1 MITIA
6 GEALIDLVV
15 DRSGSVAAFPG
26 GGPFNV
32 ARMAGRLGARCQFVG
47 RLGDDAFGRR
57 LRAELE
63 RAGVG
68 LAIAQPTAAPTTLAI
83 AELDEAGAAE
93 YRFHLEG
100 TSAAM
105 LERSQI
111 PSGVLDGAVGLA
123 LGGLALIVEPTASTL
138 VGLVESAPQ
147 DSLVLV
153 DPNCRP
159 SALADPASYPAA
171 VERFLARADIVKCSV
186 EDLAVLVPGASAG
199 AAARKLLDAGP
210 AAVIVTAGASPVTVI
225 TPDHGRTVPVA
236 EVDVVDTVGAGDGFV
251 AGLLA
256 WWARNS
262 YSRRHAA
269 DVDLVA
275 EGAQAAVAVASAACT
290 VAGADLPAGFGWPQ
304 AAPGDR

>member
-1 MITIA
+1 MITVA

-15 DRSGSVAAFPG
+15 DRSGSVTAFAG

-32 ARMAGRLGARCQFVG
+32 ARIAGRLGARCQFLG
-47 RLGDDAFGRR
+47 RLADDAFGRR

-63 RAGVG
+63 RAEVG
-68 LAIAQPTAAPTTLAI
+68 LAIAEPTAAPTTLAI

-93 YRFHLEG
+93 YRFHLDG

-105 LERSQI
+105 LEQREI
-111 PSGVLDGAVGLA
+111 PSGMLDGSVALAVGG
-123 LGGLALIVEPTASTL
+123 LGLVAEPTASTL
-138 VGLVESAPQ
+138 VGVVESAPE
-147 DSLVLV
+147 DALVVV

-159 SALADPASYPAA
+159 SALGARASYPAA

-186 EDLAVLVPGASAG
+186 EDLAVLEPGAGAD

-225 TPDHGRTVPVA
+225 TPGCERTVR
-236 EVDVVDTVGAGDGFV
+236 VDAVEVVDTVGAGDGFV

-262 YSRRHAA
+262 CSRRHAS
-269 DVDLVA
+269 DIDLVTD
-275 EGAQAAVAVASAACT
+275 GAQVAVAVARAVCT
-290 VAGADLPAGFGWPQ
+290 VAGADLPAGFRPPQ
-304 AAPGDR
+304 AAPEAR